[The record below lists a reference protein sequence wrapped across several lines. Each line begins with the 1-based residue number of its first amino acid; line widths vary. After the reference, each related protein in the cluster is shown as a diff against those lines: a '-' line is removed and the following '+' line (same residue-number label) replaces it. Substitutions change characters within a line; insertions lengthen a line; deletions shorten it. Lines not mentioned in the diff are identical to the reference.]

1 LDGVHAKE
9 LHALFHALKKELGQ
23 TFVIVTHN
31 EELAAQSDRVLTMR
45 DGKFVI

>member
-1 LDGVHAKE
+1 
-9 LHALFHALKKELGQ
+9 LGQ
-23 TFVIVTHN
+23 TFVVVTHN

>member
-1 LDGVHAKE
+1 L
-9 LHALFHALKKELGQ
+9 
-23 TFVIVTHN
+23 IVTHN